1 MEPLPIP
8 LIKEMYNGKSDGD
21 FVKLNFLRYPTSS
34 MSYLYE
40 FKISLFEHGDPE
52 TFLLFIRDF
61 NINLTAIETLEV
73 GAKIWYLCTLVRGE
87 ALLQFDLLSADVE
100 NTETLNV
107 DNCIKFS
114 VVFFP
119 VNYISKQKCSMCHRI
134 LKNSQLKS
142 KTVCDEF
149 D

>member
-107 DNCIKFS
+107 DNYIKFS
-114 VVFFP
+114 VVFFSCKL
-119 VNYISKQKCSMCHRI
+119 YF
-134 LKNSQLKS
+134 
-142 KTVCDEF
+142 KTKALNAPQN
-149 D
+149 

>member
-21 FVKLNFLRYPTSS
+21 FVQLKFLRYPTSS

-52 TFLLFIRDF
+52 KFLLFIRDF
-61 NINLTAIETLEV
+61 NMTLVATETLEMD
-73 GAKIWYLCTLVRGE
+73 AKIWYLCTLVRGE

-107 DNCIKFS
+107 DNCIKLS

-119 VNYISKQKCSMCHRI
+119 VNYISKQKCSMCYRI
-134 LKNSQLKS
+134 
-142 KTVCDEF
+142 
-149 D
+149 